1 MGENCEGQCRQTQ
14 FAELDKVIEEYRGTP
29 GALIPVLH
37 KAQEIF
43 GYLPEEVQYRI
54 SQGLGLPL
62 ADVYGVVTFYSRF
75 TLVPKGKHDIG
86 VCLGTA
92 CYVKGAG
99 ELVGWLDKELGLKPG
114 GITRDGLFSLETT
127 RCVGACGMAPVVTIG
142 EEVKGR
148 LTVEQFSE
156 IIREYQQK

>member
-1 MGENCEGQCRQTQ
+1 MEKQCVGQCKDTH
-14 FAELDKVIEEYRGTP
+14 FAELEKILNEHKGQP

-37 KAQEIF
+37 RAQELF

-54 SQGLGLPL
+54 SQGLGVPL
-62 ADVYGVVTFYSRF
+62 ADVYGVATFYARF
-75 TLVPKGKHDIG
+75 NLVPKGKHDIG

-99 ELVGWLDKELGLKPG
+99 ELVARLDKELGLKPG
-114 GITRDGLFSLETT
+114 AITEDGEFSLETT

-142 EEVKGR
+142 EEVKGH
-148 LTVEQFSE
+148 LSADQLSE
-156 IIREYQQK
+156 LIKKYQ